1 MEYAIGTKY
10 EMKGK
15 NSRAIC
21 TVTDIYKTYN
31 STGELVKVR
40 YEAQHEFC
48 GQIVNDHDICATT
61 IARGLIGEE

>member
-10 EMKGK
+10 KTLGK
-15 NSRAIC
+15 NSNVC

-31 STGELVKVR
+31 SAGELVRVR

-48 GQIVNDHDICATT
+48 GQVVNDHDVCATT
-61 IARGLIGEE
+61 IARGLIQ